1 LGRAGGVES
10 GVRFLCVNRR
20 SRFRGFAAIGLAVAV
35 AAYVLVDFYSGR
47 ERRIA
52 ARTQISN
59 LEAVLEIYRMDNGS
73 YPTTKQGLRA
83 AVVPSENA
91 PGWSH
96 YPKGYFE
103 RQLRDPWGRAF
114 EYRSPGVNNLTGFD
128 LWSFG
133 ADGALGG
140 NGFDADIFNGRSS
153 QSD

>member
-1 LGRAGGVES
+1 
-10 GVRFLCVNRR
+10 
-20 SRFRGFAAIGLAVAV
+20 
-35 AAYVLVDFYSGR
+35 
-47 ERRIA
+47 
-52 ARTQISN
+52 
-59 LEAVLEIYRMDNGS
+59 MDNGS

-96 YPKGYFE
+96 YSKGYFE
-103 RQLRDPWGRAF
+103 RKLLDPWGRVF

-140 NGFDADIFNGRSS
+140 NGFDADIFNGGSS